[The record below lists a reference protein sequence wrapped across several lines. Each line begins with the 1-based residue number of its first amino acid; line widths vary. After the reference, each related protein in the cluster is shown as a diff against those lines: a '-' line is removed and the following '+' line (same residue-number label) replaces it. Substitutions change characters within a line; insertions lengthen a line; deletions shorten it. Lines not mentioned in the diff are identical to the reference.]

1 MKADLQM
8 AEPRSATILRHTR
21 QAVED
26 HRLVVTS
33 FANDV
38 VDRYLA
44 THPMHLRVVKF
55 REPMGDVDALCDALK
70 HNAQIVDRYIKGVLK
85 AFPADLEEAWTEAL
99 PAPYR
104 SACECELV
112 RRRGFLGARL
122 RTEAERADASIAD
135 VMHEFA
141 DFVSANGEAMVDG
154 QYDDA
159 ERTRTV
165 REIDDVIAAL
175 ISFRQQLA
183 GPQGAIVMKSER
195 DA

>member
-1 MKADLQM
+1 M
-8 AEPRSATILRHTR
+8 AEPRSATILRYTR
-21 QAVED
+21 QAVNE
-26 HRLVVTS
+26 HRLVVTT
-33 FANDV
+33 FANEV

-44 THPMHLRVVKF
+44 THPMHMRVVKF
-55 REPMGDVDALCDALK
+55 REPAGDVDALCDALK

-85 AFPADLEEAWTEAL
+85 AFPADLEEAWTTAL

-104 SACECELV
+104 AACECELV
-112 RRRGFLGARL
+112 RRRGFLGAKL
-122 RTEAERADASIAD
+122 RTQADRADASIAD

-154 QYDDA
+154 QYDA
-159 ERTRTV
+159 VERARTV
-165 REIDDVIAAL
+165 HEIDDVIAAL

-183 GPQGAIVMKSER
+183 GVAAARLAGVALAKDKR